1 MNLFTVFT
9 LVSMNFYVQFGNT
22 YQLDFIV
29 QFLKYNISEMEIK
42 ESNKELISK
51 FNFIEGNY
59 ISETS
64 HSKLRNILITFQ
76 TSGTM
81 LGYLIAYIIGTIF
94 EDWRDSALALVAVP
108 LMGSLTMVIFPETP
122 FWLASVGRLQD
133 SR

>member
-51 FNFIEGNY
+51 FNFNIDKTDADEYKDVWSFFEN
-59 ISETS
+59 TS
-64 HSKLRNILITFQ
+64 SSQLVTFVSVSLIIIAQ
-76 TSGTM
+76 IV
-81 LGYLIAYIIGTIF
+81 LLIIIYAT
-94 EDWRDSALALVAVP
+94 RK
-108 LMGSLTMVIFPETP
+108 
-122 FWLASVGRLQD
+122 
-133 SR
+133 